1 MVDIV
6 IEEMR
11 IIFFLELINEKGVV
25 LGDNG
30 EDICLV
36 DYVYGKDMFV
46 YWVEK

>member
-1 MVDIV
+1 MVDMV

-11 IIFFLELINEKGVV
+11 IIFFLELGNEKGVV
-25 LGDNG
+25 LEDND
-30 EDICLV
+30 EDMCLV